1 MRKCWKLLALMLLV
15 LTAAG
20 CKPVSDAGIK
30 QPEILEIK
38 EYQGE
43 KLSSINDFRENS
55 IRGPQKVDIAAY
67 RLIISGLVENRTS
80 YNYEEVLK
88 GFRTYQKLITLH
100 CVEGW
105 SVKILWDGVLVKDL
119 LNNASIKQEANTVI
133 LHAVDGYTTSMP
145 LQYLADNNIM
155 LAYKMNGVTIPPERG
170 FPFMLVAQDKW
181 GYKWIKWV
189 NEIEL
194 SADANYRGFWEQ
206 EGYSN
211 EGSLDKPFF
220 ER

>member
-1 MRKCWKLLALMLLV
+1 MRKRWKLLALMLLA

-20 CKPVSDAGIK
+20 CKPVSDAGI
-30 QPEILEIK
+30 I
-38 EYQGE
+38 
-43 KLSSINDFRENS
+43 
-55 IRGPQKVDIAAY
+55 
-67 RLIISGLVENRTS
+67 
-80 YNYEEVLK
+80 
-88 GFRTYQKLITLH
+88 
-100 CVEGW
+100 
-105 SVKILWDGVLVKDL
+105 
-119 LNNASIKQEANTVI
+119 QEANTVI
-133 LHAVDGYTTSMP
+133 FHAVDGYTTSMP
-145 LQYLADNNIM
+145 LQYLVDNNIM

-211 EGSLDKPFF
+211 DGSLDKPFF